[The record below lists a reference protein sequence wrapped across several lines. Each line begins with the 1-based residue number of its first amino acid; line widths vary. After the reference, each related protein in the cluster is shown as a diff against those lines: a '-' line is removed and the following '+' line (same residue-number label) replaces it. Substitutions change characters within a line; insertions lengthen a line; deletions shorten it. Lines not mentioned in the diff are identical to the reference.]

1 MKAILVPFDFSK
13 CAQNALRLAAQ
24 LARKTGAEIYL
35 SHIIEP
41 TQLNIIGGK
50 TEGNYGIV
58 LKYFE
63 HVRWVVLENLE
74 KILQSPEYEGISF
87 QKFVEQ
93 GKIHQTLLH
102 HIKTLEVDLVVMGTH
117 GVGGIDEM
125 WVGSR
130 TERIVRYSP
139 VPVLTVRKLDE
150 DFDIKNI
157 VLALNLE
164 DKQIETIKKIKPIQN
179 LFNAHVQLLYVNV
192 MTGFYSSADIH
203 RRLSVLADN
212 AKLQNYSTHYES
224 AYNEEQ
230 GIINF
235 AKRENADLIALATHQ
250 RNGLAHL
257 LAGSITEDVVNHT
270 ANIPVLACA
279 MV

>member
-1 MKAILVPFDFSK
+1 MKIILVPFDFSK
-13 CAQNALRLAAQ
+13 CAQNALHLAAQ
-24 LARKTGAEIYL
+24 LARKTGAEIYI

-41 TQLNIIGGK
+41 TQLNLIGGRA
-50 TEGNYGIV
+50 ESNYSLV

-63 HVRWVVLENLE
+63 HVKWVGLENLE
-74 KILQSPEYEGISF
+74 KILQTPEYEGISF
-87 QKFVEQ
+87 QKFIEQ
-93 GKIHQTLLH
+93 GNIHQTLMH
-102 HIKTLEVDLVVMGTH
+102 HIKTFEVDLVVMGTH
-117 GVGGIDEM
+117 GVGGLDEI

-130 TERIVRYSP
+130 TERIVRHSP
-139 VPVLTVRKLDE
+139 VPVLTVRNFE
-150 DFDIKNI
+150 GNFEVKNI
-157 VLALNLE
+157 VLAINLE
-164 DKQIETIKKIKPIQN
+164 DTQIETIKKIKPIQS

-192 MTGFYSSADIH
+192 LSSFYASADIH
-203 RRLSVLADN
+203 RRLGVLADN

-224 AYNEEQ
+224 AYKEEQ

-257 LAGSITEDVVNHT
+257 IAGSITEDVVNHT
-270 ANIPVLACA
+270 ANIPIWACA